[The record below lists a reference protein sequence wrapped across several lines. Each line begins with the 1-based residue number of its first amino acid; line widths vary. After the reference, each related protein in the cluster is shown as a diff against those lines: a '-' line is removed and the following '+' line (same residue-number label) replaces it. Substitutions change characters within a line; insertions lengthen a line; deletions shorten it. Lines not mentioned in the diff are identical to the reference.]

1 MATETR
7 NLKLVITE
15 KGAKKTQSAVKGIN
29 SSLGGVT
36 KSLAGMAVADVG
48 ISKAMAFMSD
58 AVAIHEEYS
67 TQMGIVALNT
77 GESTPAT
84 DEFNKKLSV
93 LTGTGI
99 TSIATTQ
106 AIISSYKGMNATIV
120 KESIPAILD
129 LSAQWGVDAPAA
141 AKQLMK
147 ASSDLGSGLLAL
159 KKKGLDFTE
168 TQIAQM
174 KAMEDAGDKAGV
186 FKAILKQVEKQYK
199 GTAEE
204 TANFT
209 DQMKSASDILKESAG
224 GKFLEG
230 MGIEGADLAE
240 QLLNLEP
247 IIDNLAEGL
256 GKLTKFLWDNKEAIL
271 AVGGTTVGGG
281 LLGSMISGFRDL
293 SLTVFGAGSVIS
305 SVSKKFQL
313 MDIVQTKMMHN
324 AVALKV
330 AESALAETRKYYL
343 PDIAEVNA
351 EFHKQA
357 ATAQALTLENQKLS
371 KSLGIFTPILTKM
384 RDVWHSTT
392 FHVKNSTKA
401 IVAYTKAIT
410 LAKIA
415 TAGLLIGTGLLIAEL
430 FRRQAK
436 DTAESVAY
444 LNKAR
449 QDLLASSLGVT
460 LDTITAQE
468 LRVLEIHKNTL
479 AIKIREVEKSLAN
492 TRSSTVA
499 QGHRQEVMELKT
511 HLADIE
517 AILAGVV
524 HAPVIPD
531 VTDAEV
537 VLPFPKVSGIPG
549 DMFTFEDDDFTPDID
564 VDLFRSDSE
573 MMLLINNQTNQ
584 MIADG
589 IDMLDEKKIK
599 AHEDALARA
608 EKEKEIIG
616 DVVRDSLA
624 LFNDIS
630 TERVSA
636 LDREQQAMQET
647 AEYQNATVEDKA
659 AMDKEYNSKKK
670 GILSTQFEVTRLARF
685 AEMGMNTA
693 EAIMEAAPNVPLQI
707 AVGALGAAQGAFIMS
722 QANPYRAAL
731 GADFETN
738 GQMLMLVGDNPGG
751 REHVTVTPT
760 SSPNV
765 RGGHGGDLALI
776 EEVRALRV
784 ELSTIQRYNIRT
796 IDAVEM
802 SMINEEGGLQRG
814 VI

>member
-36 KSLAGMAVADVG
+36 KSLAGMAVAYVG

-77 GESTPAT
+77 GESTTAT

-271 AVGGTTVGGG
+271 AVGSAGLFTKVGNGALTAYVGLKAAARGYTLASTAAAAGVLSVNNLNKALKTSRDATVMWQGYADIASRAWAGHTFDFYSKAADLSTEKTKILGKEVVLAEKSLSKLGKAMNTMGVTSLGG
-281 LLGSMISGFRDL
+281 LI
-293 SLTVFGAGSVIS
+293 GAFAIG
-305 SVSKKFQL
+305 
-313 MDIVQTKMMHN
+313 
-324 AVALKV
+324 
-330 AESALAETRKYYL
+330 
-343 PDIAEVNA
+343 
-351 EFHKQA
+351 A
-357 ATAQALTLENQKLS
+357 AS
-371 KSLGIFTPILTKM
+371 
-384 RDVWHSTT
+384 
-392 FHVKNSTKA
+392 
-401 IVAYTKAIT
+401 
-410 LAKIA
+410 
-415 TAGLLIGTGLLIAEL
+415 TAGLILLFTSLKKRVEDVQVANEA
-430 FRRQAK
+430 F
-436 DTAESVAY
+436 AESFKKAWEDNLEVFNY
-444 LNKAR
+444 LSVGFESVMRSIESANWERAVEGFNKFFGTQFESIDALKIEYALLS
-449 QDLLASSLGVT
+449 QGIITDDDAVLAKWLQKKESLEALLKLYEDLSN
-460 LDTITAQE
+460 
-468 LRVLEIHKNTL
+468 KY
-479 AIKIREVEKSLAN
+479 
-492 TRSSTVA
+492 
-499 QGHRQEVMELKT
+499 
-511 HLADIE
+511 
-517 AILAGVV
+517 
-524 HAPVIPD
+524 IP
-531 VTDAEV
+531 DAEV
-537 VLPFPKVSGIPG
+537 ALPLPKVSGIPG

-573 MMLLINNQTNQ
+573 MMLLINDHTNQ